1 MSEARAHAPSPS
13 LLGLI
18 ARSLLSRSSPDRA
31 EVARTWGRLCRYYS
45 RALWGLTSRVCQK
58 ADLQRIES
66 LAREMAS
73 VVERDPACAA
83 KYADYAFW
91 IPFNVNRVG
100 SLGLHQSQ
108 PLRILDIGC
117 GPGYFLA
124 AAAACGHECYG
135 IDAPAAV
142 MTAVEQRVYSELL
155 AALSLQDRVS
165 PLLIERFKPMALP
178 VRDLNLITAFWI
190 CFNRHEQPD
199 EWSVEEWKFFV
210 QDAMTYLRDGGVLHL
225 ELNSN
230 LARYHSLE
238 WYDQATLGFFRSAGT
253 VDRNLVRIGK
263 GKPQGWR
270 QTQNPAQARAG

>member
-1 MSEARAHAPSPS
+1 MTETRAHASSPS
-13 LLGLI
+13 MLGLI
-18 ARSLLSRSSPDRA
+18 ARSLLSRTSPDRVQ
-31 EVARTWGRLCRYYS
+31 VARTWGRLWRYHS
-45 RALWGLTSRVCQK
+45 RALWGLTSRVCEN

-66 LAREMAS
+66 LAREMAP

-83 KYADYAFW
+83 KYADYAYW
-91 IPFNVNRVG
+91 VPFNVNRVG

-124 AAAACGHECYG
+124 AAAACGHECHG

-142 MTAVEQRVYSELL
+142 MTPVEQRVYRELL

-165 PLLIERFKPMALP
+165 ALLIERYKPMALP
-178 VRDLNLITAFWI
+178 LRDLDLITAFWI

-199 EWSVEEWKFFV
+199 EWGVAEWQFFV
-210 QDAMTYLRDGGVLHL
+210 QDAMTYLRDGGVLYL

-230 LARYHSLE
+230 LPRYHSLE
-238 WYDQATLGFFRSAGT
+238 WYDQATLEFFRSAGT
-253 VDRNLVRIGK
+253 VDRNVVRISK

-270 QTQNPAQARAG
+270 PTQNPVQAQAG

>member
-18 ARSLLSRSSPDRA
+18 ARSLRSRSSPDRVQ
-31 EVARTWGRLCRYYS
+31 VARTWGRLWRYHS

-58 ADLQRIES
+58 ADLARIES
-66 LAREMAS
+66 LAREMTP
-73 VVERDPACAA
+73 VVARDPACAA

-100 SLGLHQSQ
+100 ALGLHQSR
-108 PLRILDIGC
+108 PLRMLDIGC
-117 GPGYFLA
+117 GPGYFMA
-124 AAAACGHECYG
+124 AASACGHDCYG

-142 MTAVEQRVYSELL
+142 MTIVEQRVYSELL
-155 AALSLQDRVS
+155 AALSLPDRVS
-165 PLLIERFKPMALP
+165 PLLIERLKPMALSI
-178 VRDLNLITAFWI
+178 RDLDLITAFWI

-199 EWSVEEWKFFV
+199 EWGVAEWQFFV

-238 WYDQATLGFFRSAGT
+238 WYDQATLEFFRSAGT
-253 VDRNLVRIGK
+253 VDRNVVRIGK
-263 GKPQGWR
+263 GKLQGWPR
-270 QTQNPAQARAG
+270 SQNTAQAPAG